1 MENASSYFVVQ
12 YLLHILIYIG
22 VKLSYGKGNSPFVVL
37 IFFMKEINIFIS
49 LSEEKIYK
57 N

>member
-22 VKLSYGKGNSPFVVL
+22 VKLSYWKGNSPFVVL